1 MIYIEPNES
10 FTEKYLNTLSDVG
23 KTIFSY
29 IYSKFDHVFL
39 EIFEKPNEITILK
52 GADKDALNSI
62 DRITQEIRSVILQ
75 MRNDLNSLKSDEDI
89 SKLYNTYFK
98 SIDKM
103 AENYD
108 VFHIVDCA
116 LHPNNISD
124 WKLEDEIITYLNQIQ
139 EFEVVKITKDTKQKS
154 FWKFLK
160 PDIGVIGVII
170 DGFIYPV
177 NSLLYFEEFIGKG
190 KPETRISKYD
200 AVYEPFDLRG
210 RHIEVEYGKKFTI
223 AGTTE
228 IRFKLV

>member
-10 FTEKYLNTLSDVG
+10 FTKKYLNTLSDVG

-52 GADKDALNSI
+52 GADKDALNSNEK
-62 DRITQEIRSVILQ
+62 ITQEIRSVILQ

-139 EFEVVKITKDTKQKS
+139 EFEVVEITKDTKQKS

-160 PDIGVIGVII
+160 PDIGVII

-210 RHIEVEYGKKFTI
+210 RHIEVECGKKFTI

-228 IRFKLV
+228 IQFKLV

>member
-1 MIYIEPNES
+1 MIFIEPNES

-39 EIFEKPNEITILK
+39 EIFEKPNEVTILK
-52 GADKDALNSI
+52 GVDKDALNSI
-62 DRITQEIRSVILQ
+62 DKIRQEIRSVFLQ

-124 WKLEDEIITYLNQIQ
+124 WKLEDEIITYLNQIH
-139 EFEVVKITKDTKQKS
+139 EFEVVEITKDTKQKS

-160 PDIGVIGVII
+160 PDIGVII
-170 DGFIYPV
+170 DAFIYPV

-190 KPETRISKYD
+190 NPETRISKYD
-200 AVYEPFDLRG
+200 AAYEPFDLRG
-210 RHIEVEYGKKFTI
+210 RYIEVECEKKFTI
-223 AGTTE
+223 SGTTE
-228 IRFKLV
+228 IKFKLV

>member
-10 FTEKYLNTLSDVG
+10 FTEKYLNTMSDVG

-52 GADKDALNSI
+52 GADKEALNSI
-62 DRITQEIRSVILQ
+62 DKVTHDFRSVCLQ
-75 MRNDLNSLKSDEDI
+75 MRNDLNSLKTDEDI

-103 AENYD
+103 AENYN
-108 VFHIVDCA
+108 VFHIVDCV
-116 LHPNNISD
+116 LHPKNISY

-139 EFEVVKITKDTKQKS
+139 EFEVVEISKDTKQKS
-154 FWKFLK
+154 FWKHLK
-160 PDIGVIGVII
+160 PDIGVII

-177 NSLLYFEEFIGKG
+177 NSLLYFDEFIGNA

-200 AVYEPFDLRG
+200 AIYKPFELGG
-210 RHIEVEYGKKFTI
+210 RHIEIEYGKKFTI
-223 AGTTE
+223 AGNTE
-228 IRFKLV
+228 IRIKLV